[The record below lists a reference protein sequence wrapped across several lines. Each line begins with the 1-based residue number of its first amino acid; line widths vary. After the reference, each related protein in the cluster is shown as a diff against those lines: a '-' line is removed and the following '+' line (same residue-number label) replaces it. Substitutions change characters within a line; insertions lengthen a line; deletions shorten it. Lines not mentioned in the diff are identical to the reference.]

1 MGIGGNNMLYTLHYY
16 NNYSE
21 SIRTNIDKPVH
32 ENHIF
37 ALHRAITENNN
48 ADATAVFVTNGRL
61 SDKAREIAEHVG
73 FNVVRVNEDMHM
85 IIVAND

>member
-1 MGIGGNNMLYTLHYY
+1 MGIGGNTMLYTLHYD

-21 SIRTNIDKPVH
+21 SIRTNIDA
-32 ENHIF
+32 EN
-37 ALHRAITENNN
+37 ANEA
-48 ADATAVFVTNGRL
+48 
-61 SDKAREIAEHVG
+61 KEIAEHVG

>member
-1 MGIGGNNMLYTLHYY
+1 MEIGGNNMLYTLHYD

-21 SIRTNIDKPVH
+21 SIRTNIDA
-32 ENHIF
+32 EN
-37 ALHRAITENNN
+37 ANEA
-48 ADATAVFVTNGRL
+48 
-61 SDKAREIAEHVG
+61 KEIAEHVG